1 MNIKGKITN
10 LSVATENDVGGTMM
24 TIKTAII
31 HDKLGFTPF
40 TIL

>member
-1 MNIKGKITN
+1 MNIKRKITD
-10 LSVATENDVGGTMM
+10 LSVASENDVGGTMM

-31 HDKLGFTPF
+31 HDKLGFAPL